1 MGRKLRWPE
10 RMNTK
15 LPAGTFERIVKVLQE
30 GETRIDFVRGTV
42 LAELERREDAQRRKT
57 ESKRRMS

>member
-15 LPAGTFERIVKVLQE
+15 FRAGTFERIVKVLQE
-30 GETRIDFVRGTV
+30 GDTRMDFVRGTV

>member
-1 MGRKLRWPE
+1 
-10 RMNTK
+10 MNTK
-15 LPAGTFERIVKVLQE
+15 LPAGTFERMVKVLQE
-30 GETRIDFVRGTV
+30 GETRMDFVRGTV